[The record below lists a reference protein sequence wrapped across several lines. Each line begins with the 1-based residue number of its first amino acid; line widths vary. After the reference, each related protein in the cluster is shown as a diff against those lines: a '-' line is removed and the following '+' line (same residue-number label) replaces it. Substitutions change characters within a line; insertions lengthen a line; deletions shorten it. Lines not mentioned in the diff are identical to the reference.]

1 MPYFVLLVRRA
12 EDGESEVRVTTGRRV
27 GLIVTGAVG
36 VAWILGAEWVSITR
50 DVPENHFID
59 ALGGLTFLA
68 GGLIA
73 MDRRPGNVI
82 GPLMLAV
89 AFVSYFGNYGN
100 LQVAPLPLL
109 GVISGQLAPPLLAHI
124 ALAYPTGKVRSA
136 FDRVVVGTIY
146 CAATAANVLLIF
158 VFAPRAW
165 GCGRCAPEPAPF
177 PSLDVYR
184 DALSVYQRI
193 GFFLALFFLAAV
205 VRRWRQATP
214 AMRRDLTPLWI
225 AVSII
230 ALVYLLGAFA
240 SPFLNDPFA
249 YLLWELQAVL
259 QISLPVVFVWGLLSS
274 RLARSAVGDLVVALQ
289 QPLRPGEL
297 RAPLARAL
305 GDPSLELLY
314 PLDGQDR
321 WVDAEGRPASLGPVS
336 SEWASVTIVQRDKR
350 PLAALKHDPGLDPE
364 LVRAAAAAAGMS
376 IENERLH
383 AEVRAQ
389 LEEVRQSRRRIVEA
403 GDRERRRIERNLHDG
418 AQQRLAALA
427 LSLALVKDGARA
439 DEATATALAEAAEQ
453 LRLAIG
459 ELRELARGIHP
470 AILTE
475 EGLTAAVESLA
486 DRSTLT
492 VQVKADFEERLPQPV
507 EAVAYFVVAESLTNV
522 AKYACASQ
530 VLVRLSLLDESL
542 RVEVTDDG
550 IGGADPGK
558 GSGLRGL
565 DDRVS
570 AVRGRFLVETPPAGG
585 TRVLAEIPCDG

>member
-1 MPYFVLLVRRA
+1 MI
-12 EDGESEVRVTTGRRV
+12 GRRF
-27 GLIVTGAVG
+27 GLALIGVVG
-36 VAWILGAEWVSITR
+36 VAWILGAEWVSISHGVT
-50 DVPENHFID
+50 ENHFID
-59 ALGGLTFLA
+59 ALGGLAFLI

-82 GPLMLAV
+82 GPLMLGV
-89 AFVSYFGNYGN
+89 AFVPYLGNFGNV
-100 LQVAPLPLL
+100 QVTPLPLL
-109 GVISGQLAPPLLAHI
+109 GVISGQVAAPMLAHI
-124 ALAYPTGKVRSA
+124 ALAYPTGKLRSGL
-136 FDRVVVGTIY
+136 DRAVVATIY
-146 CAATAANVLLIF
+146 GAATAVNLVIIL
-158 VFAPRAW
+158 VFDPRAG
-165 GCGRCAPEPAPF
+165 GCGRCVREWAVF
-177 PSLDVYR
+177 PNRSVFDGV
-184 DALSVYQRI
+184 LSAYQRI
-193 GFFLALFFLAAV
+193 GFVLALAFLVAV
-205 VRRWRQATP
+205 ALRWRRATP
-214 AMRRDLTPLWI
+214 AERRDLTPLWI

-230 ALVYLLGAFA
+230 AVVYLLQAFA
-240 SPFLNDPFA
+240 SPFVDDPFA
-249 YLLWELQAVL
+249 YLLWELQGVA
-259 QISLPVVFVWGLLSS
+259 QIGLPAVFVWGLLSS

-297 RAPLARAL
+297 RAPLARTL

-321 WVDAEGRPASLGPVS
+321 WVDADGRAAPLADGL
-336 SEWASVTIVQRDKR
+336 ASVTIVQRDGQT
-350 PLAALKHDPGLDPE
+350 LAALKHDPGLDPE

-427 LSLALVKDGARA
+427 LSLAMLRDGGRA
-439 DEATATALAEAAEQ
+439 DAATAASLAEAGDQ
-453 LRLAIG
+453 LRQAIG

-475 EGLTAAVESLA
+475 EGLTAAVESLV
-486 DRSTLT
+486 DRSALT
-492 VQVKADFEERLPQPV
+492 VLVKADLDDRLPEPV

-522 AKYACASQ
+522 ARYAGTCQ
-530 VLVRLSLLDESL
+530 VRVELARQNGSL
-542 RVEVTDDG
+542 RVEVADDG
-550 IGGADPGK
+550 VGGADPSR

-565 DDRVS
+565 DDRVA
-570 AVRGRFLVETPPAGG
+570 AVHGRFLVETPDGGG